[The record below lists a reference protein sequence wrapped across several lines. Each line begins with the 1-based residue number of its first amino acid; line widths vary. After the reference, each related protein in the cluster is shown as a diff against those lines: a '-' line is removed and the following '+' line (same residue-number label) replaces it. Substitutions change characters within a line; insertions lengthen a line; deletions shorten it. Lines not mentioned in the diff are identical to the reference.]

1 MLEAAVELL
10 ARLVRNTKAV
20 GSVRRIPLVISSSL
34 LEAAVGLL
42 ARLGRNTRAAG
53 SVRQIVLGTSSF
65 LRVGAAGPLVPVDPN
80 TRAVDFAWRS
90 DRFKPVDTHLVWV
103 RTASHA
109 CA

>member
-1 MLEAAVELL
+1 MLEAAVGLL
-10 ARLVRNTKAV
+10 VRLVRNTKVV

-90 DRFKPVDTHLVWV
+90 DRFKPVDIHLGWV
-103 RTASHA
+103 RTSSHA
-109 CA
+109 RA

>member
-1 MLEAAVELL
+1 VLEAAVGLL
-10 ARLVRNTKAV
+10 VRLVRNTKAV

-90 DRFKPVDTHLVWV
+90 DRFKPVDTHLGWV
-103 RTASHA
+103 RTSSHA
-109 CA
+109 RA